1 MSAASGGYRRAD
13 WARTSR
19 MESRSASYGTACEY
33 SASRQYIPA
42 SCATSLSAWA
52 GESPFI
58 TTSST
63 AASGTCVARRRSRA
77 RSKRG
82 QSHDEAIHCPRNRGT
97 FAVCAVNGRGSSV
110 GVPRPVSA
118 QPIIRRRRYRGF
130 YRLSGAGTTSDRVRR
145 RPRRTAAPGRTA
157 GYVSHSRGVARAPSH
172 FRANPDAQAQMFLD
186 RGFTV
191 NQFGTSFGLRLRH
204 FSLRGTPKMQ
214 LRNKVSRARKAG
226 LRVVELGRELP
237 RDENT
242 FAQLRLVSAEW
253 LRGKG
258 KELDFMIGEIGGPE
272 ELSRRIFIVQDVR
285 GEAVGFITY
294 VPAWGKTPGYLHD
307 LTRRMPTAPAG
318 AMELCNACAIERMVA
333 EGVEFLHFGF
343 TPFITD
349 GVEFPGAN
357 RM

>member
-1 MSAASGGYRRAD
+1 MKPNVAIETAGPLPFAPSMVVDHPSGFLALSSRNQLFAADGIPGFIAYREQGRHLIAFGAVHAEPPHQGELLDKFLTHAASRGRRVVFV
-13 WARTSR
+13 
-19 MESRSASYGTACEY
+19 
-33 SASRQYIPA
+33 Q
-42 SCATSLSAWA
+42 
-52 GESPFI
+52 
-58 TTSST
+58 
-63 AASGTCVARRRSRA
+63 
-77 RSKRG
+77 
-82 QSHDEAIHCPRNRGT
+82 
-97 FAVCAVNGRGSSV
+97 
-110 GVPRPVSA
+110 
-118 QPIIRRRRYRGF
+118 IRR
-130 YRLSGAGTTSDRVRR
+130 
-145 RPRRTAAPGRTA
+145 P
-157 GYVSHSRGVARAPSH
+157 
-172 FRANPDAQAQMFLD
+172 QAQMFLD

-191 NQFGTSFGLRLRH
+191 NQFGTSFGLRLSH

-272 ELSRRIFIVQDVR
+272 ELSRRIFIVQDGG

-318 AMELCNACAIERMVA
+318 AMELCNASAIERMIS

-357 RM
+357 RMVAWAIRQLRKYGGFVYPAESQAQYKIKWGPDIVEPEYLAARPISIRSVIDLLILTRSI

>member
-1 MSAASGGYRRAD
+1 MK
-13 WARTSR
+13 
-19 MESRSASYGTACEY
+19 
-33 SASRQYIPA
+33 PN
-42 SCATSLSAWA
+42 
-52 GESPFI
+52 
-58 TTSST
+58 
-63 AASGTCVARRRSRA
+63 VAL
-77 RSKRG
+77 
-82 QSHDEAIHCPRNRGT
+82 E
-97 FAVCAVNGRGSSV
+97 
-110 GVPRPVSA
+110 
-118 QPIIRRRRYRGF
+118 
-130 YRLSGAGTTSDRVRR
+130 
-145 RPRRTAAPGRTA
+145 TAAPLPFDPSMFVDHPSGFLALSPRNQLFAADGIAGFIAYREQGRHLIAFGGVHAEPPRQGELLDMFLTHA
-157 GYVSHSRGVARAPSH
+157 ASRGRRVIFAQIRTP
-172 FRANPDAQAQMFLD
+172 QAQMFLD

-318 AMELCNACAIERMVA
+318 AMELCNACAIERMIS
-333 EGVEFLHFGF
+333 EGIEFLHFGF

-349 GVEFPGAN
+349 GMEFPGAN
-357 RM
+357 RMVAWAIRQLRKYGGFVYPAESQAQYKLKWGPDIVEPEYLAARPMSIRSVIDLLILTRSI

>member
-1 MSAASGGYRRAD
+1 MKPY
-13 WARTSR
+13 
-19 MESRSASYGTACEY
+19 
-33 SASRQYIPA
+33 
-42 SCATSLSAWA
+42 
-52 GESPFI
+52 
-58 TTSST
+58 
-63 AASGTCVARRRSRA
+63 VAL
-77 RSKRG
+77 
-82 QSHDEAIHCPRNRGT
+82 E
-97 FAVCAVNGRGSSV
+97 
-110 GVPRPVSA
+110 
-118 QPIIRRRRYRGF
+118 
-130 YRLSGAGTTSDRVRR
+130 
-145 RPRRTAAPGRTA
+145 TAAPLPFDPSMFVDHPSGFLALSPRNQFFAAGGIPGFIAYREQGRHLIA
-157 GYVSHSRGVARAPSH
+157 FGGVHAEPPHQGELLDKFLAHAASRGRRVIFVQIRTP
-172 FRANPDAQAQMFLD
+172 QAQMFLE

-191 NQFGTSFGLRLRH
+191 NQFGTSFGLRLCH

-272 ELSRRIFIVQDVR
+272 ELSRRIFIVQDDR

-307 LTRRMPTAPAG
+307 LTRRMPTAPVG
-318 AMELCNACAIERMVA
+318 AMELCNACAIERMIA

-357 RM
+357 RIVAWAMRQLRKYGGFVYPAESQAQYKLKWGPDTVEPEYLAARPMSIRSVIDLLILTRSI

>member
-1 MSAASGGYRRAD
+1 MKPY
-13 WARTSR
+13 
-19 MESRSASYGTACEY
+19 
-33 SASRQYIPA
+33 
-42 SCATSLSAWA
+42 
-52 GESPFI
+52 
-58 TTSST
+58 
-63 AASGTCVARRRSRA
+63 VAL
-77 RSKRG
+77 
-82 QSHDEAIHCPRNRGT
+82 E
-97 FAVCAVNGRGSSV
+97 
-110 GVPRPVSA
+110 
-118 QPIIRRRRYRGF
+118 
-130 YRLSGAGTTSDRVRR
+130 
-145 RPRRTAAPGRTA
+145 TAAPLPFAPSTVVDHPSGFLAMSPRNQLFAADGIAGFIAYREQGRHLIA
-157 GYVSHSRGVARAPSH
+157 FGGVHAEPPYRGDLLDKFLGHAASRGRRVIFVQIRAP
-172 FRANPDAQAQMFLD
+172 QAQMFLD

-191 NQFGTSFGLRLRH
+191 NQFGTSFGLRLSH

-214 LRNKVSRARKAG
+214 LRNKVSRARKGG

-272 ELSRRIFIVQDVR
+272 ELSRRIFIVQD
-285 GEAVGFITY
+285 GHDEAVGFITY

-318 AMELCNACAIERMVA
+318 AMELCNACAIERMIA
-333 EGVEFLHFGF
+333 EGIEFLHFGF

-357 RM
+357 RIVAWTMRQLRKYGGFVYPAESQAQYKLKWGPDIVEPEYLAVRPMSIRSVIDLLILTRSI